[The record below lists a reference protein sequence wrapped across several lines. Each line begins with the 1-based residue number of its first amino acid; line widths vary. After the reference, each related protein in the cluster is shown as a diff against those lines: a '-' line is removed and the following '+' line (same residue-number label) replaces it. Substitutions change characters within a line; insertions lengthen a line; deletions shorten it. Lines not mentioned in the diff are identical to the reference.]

1 MSTGVQITLI
11 ICFTLVAVIWISAK
25 YGLEDKDKNKTNKKK

>member
-11 ICFTLVAVIWISAK
+11 ICFTLVAIIWIACK
-25 YGLEDKDKNKTNKKK
+25 YNNTNNDNKKK

>member
-11 ICFTLVAVIWISAK
+11 ICFTLVAIIWIVCK
-25 YGLEDKDKNKTNKKK
+25 YNDTNNNNKKK

>member
-25 YGLEDKDKNKTNKKK
+25 YGLEDKDKNKTTKKK